1 MTTAVGSSTTQ
12 LPKGDVVMWLF
23 ARPRVL
29 RVVLTCA
36 HAVHDRRLAAFLTS
50 P

>member
-12 LPKGDVVMWLF
+12 LPILGGPVEVRLLDDTGHLLMEE
-23 ARPRVL
+23 RPGAYAEHV
-29 RVVLTCA
+29 
-36 HAVHDRRLAAFLTS
+36 AAFLTA